1 MPGDIAFR
9 FDGEVLAMAELRRE
23 AERMRGTAFA
33 DLIGTAEQIRSK
45 AVGYAPKRTGRL
57 AGSSFTEVDTA
68 AGTVAVGFSDFP
80 PKAKA
85 QEKRQSYLN
94 RATRE
99 VWNGGRK

>member
-9 FDGEVLAMAELRRE
+9 FDGAVLAMAELRRE

-33 DLIGTAEQIRSK
+33 NLIGTAEQIRAK
-45 AVGYAPKRTGRL
+45 AVEYAPKRTGRL

-68 AGTVAVGFSDFP
+68 AGTIAVGFSDFA
-80 PKAKA
+80 PKAKWLEA
-85 QEKRQSYLN
+85 RKSYLN

-99 VWNGGRK
+99 VWSGGRK